1 MMQGDPPHAGSAI
14 LESNVSGQRRRDLF
28 CRTCPARVPRQVRE
42 RARPQ
47 LSRARDARRGAARFD
62 RALGGLH
69 TAQAV
74 DPRDHGQARP
84 PVHERSRTLQDR
96 ESFCG
101 KRGKVFLRRGHA
113 AIEGAAA
120 GRAGYGRHFV
130 GNGYE
135 PGAVPSRG
143 LVPWKTGEPMNR
155 SFFIIMIP
163 ALLVA
168 AGYIVVL
175 RFIGIAPGY
184 PRLIVAMVLFFGM
197 IYWLSRRS
205 GRKANSNRA

>member
-1 MMQGDPPHAGSAI
+1 M
-14 LESNVSGQRRRDLF
+14 
-28 CRTCPARVPRQVRE
+28 
-42 RARPQ
+42 
-47 LSRARDARRGAARFD
+47 
-62 RALGGLH
+62 
-69 TAQAV
+69 
-74 DPRDHGQARP
+74 
-84 PVHERSRTLQDR
+84 
-96 ESFCG
+96 
-101 KRGKVFLRRGHA
+101 
-113 AIEGAAA
+113 
-120 GRAGYGRHFV
+120 

-135 PGAVPSRG
+135 PGAVPARG
-143 LVPWKTGEPMNR
+143 LVWETGEPMNR